1 MTDKEKGEFKI
12 NFLELTQSKL
22 GSFCCSIGRAVTS
35 KTKGL
40 QFESSQREIIYKKHN
55 YVKVLDLFSLSF
67 QHMVSQAQFAQNIE
81 ITSNIF

>member
-55 YVKVLDLFSLSF
+55 YV
-67 QHMVSQAQFAQNIE
+67 NC
-81 ITSNIF
+81 